1 MPSTPKTLAK
11 NSQRFSVAARVVVE
25 LKTGPWPTLERRLLV
40 RVGEVALLDEQVSD
54 LARAR
59 ALALLARLGLEDD
72 DLKHLE
78 RAGGSLLWRA
88 GSRTLPPAS
97 LLRSC
102 SPRRY
107 SCLPTLSHGA
117 SRRGIVQCAF
127 LLTLEVHLC

>member
-1 MPSTPKTLAK
+1 MLSFMPSTPKTMAK

-25 LKTGPWPTLERRLLV
+25 LKTGVWPTLERRLLV

-78 RAGGSLLWRA
+78 RAVGGLL
-88 GSRTLPPAS
+88 
-97 LLRSC
+97 
-102 SPRRY
+102 
-107 SCLPTLSHGA
+107 
-117 SRRGIVQCAF
+117 
-127 LLTLEVHLC
+127 

>member
-1 MPSTPKTLAK
+1 MDRGRFRCQYQFMPSTPKTLAK

-25 LKTGPWPTLERRLLV
+25 LKTGAWPTLERRLLV

-78 RAGGSLLWRA
+78 RAVGGLL
-88 GSRTLPPAS
+88 
-97 LLRSC
+97 
-102 SPRRY
+102 
-107 SCLPTLSHGA
+107 
-117 SRRGIVQCAF
+117 
-127 LLTLEVHLC
+127 